1 MWYRVVAPIGLEHLT
16 PHPRTSFLDWWLSH
30 HILLG
35 MACHKGFNSLTI
47 LGSWCLWKEQNQR
60 VFEDVGRS
68 VVMVADSIVEEAAWW
83 SQAGNSHL
91 ATLWATIDGA

>member
-1 MWYRVVAPIGLEHLT
+1 MQHLTGECIFAKEVWYRVVAPISLELLT

-60 VFEDVGRS
+60 V
-68 VVMVADSIVEEAAWW
+68 
-83 SQAGNSHL
+83 
-91 ATLWATIDGA
+91 